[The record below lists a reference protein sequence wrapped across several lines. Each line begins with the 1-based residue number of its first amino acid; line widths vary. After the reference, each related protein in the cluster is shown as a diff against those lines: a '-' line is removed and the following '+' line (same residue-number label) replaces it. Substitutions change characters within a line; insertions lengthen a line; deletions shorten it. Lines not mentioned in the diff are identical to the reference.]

1 MCRVGVGGNP
11 AIMNLLLQ
19 SVDVRMNSLNG
30 NTGGAAVR
38 PGEKVRV
45 SETVKQVNT
54 RRGAALSRKMW
65 KERSK
70 EGSKGTDCT
79 LAEVVCISAAS
90 ALGALLTC
98 GLQQKKNIYP
108 HYISAICAHGDEK
121 ELNI

>member
-1 MCRVGVGGNP
+1 M
-11 AIMNLLLQ
+11 
-19 SVDVRMNSLNG
+19 
-30 NTGGAAVR
+30 R

-45 SETVKQVNT
+45 SKTVKQVNT